1 MEMQT
6 DGEQKLCK
14 EELPLQ
20 LVSVLDQMCD
30 GSRKDGFTDVI
41 YYPSHAEQL
50 S

>member
-20 LVSVLDQMCD
+20 LVRVLDQMCD